1 MITQREYLQPD
12 ETPEPLEVRARMYSR
27 KVAED
32 LLNKNNAKLPSP
44 YFDEL
49 AGKIYNLALPLIE
62 SSKTIPKSIE
72 NLRDLKTGKNVEE
85 IFQEYKAFFLETFNM
100 QVHSEEEARIL
111 SEIEDGEQEI
121 IRLRTLLE
129 IYENDNNQW
138 RERDARLESQ
148 KVEGLANTLFYDGN
162 PDKPRE
168 AYSLTRWNLE
178 ALGLRE
184 GKDVLMIEHGGIFK
198 KGRYV
203 PLNET
208 AAQILKDDFPSQFE
222 KNTEW
227 KFEDMYERILK
238 EEPSEPPVKKVVKKR
253 KHVEP
258 PEAIPKPA
266 EPPKVIY
273 APSPEKPLSIK
284 PDVPRDVEAPRVRR
298 EVKKSAEPPAEKPE
312 AKTQA
317 SPKPPPTDE

>member
-62 SSKTIPKSIE
+62 SSKAIPKSIE

-85 IFQEYKAFFLETFNM
+85 IFQEYKAFFLETFDM

-111 SEIEDGEQEI
+111 SKIMYYACKDAPRGVVAEMVELPDGVRLSVAQAYGQAISDVYERRRKEFLDAKLKERLDTAEDLEDGEQEI
-121 IRLRTLLE
+121 IRLRALLE
-129 IYENDNNQW
+129 IYKSDNNQW
-138 RERDARLESQ
+138 HERGASLERQ
-148 KVEGLANTLFYDGN
+148 KVEGLADILFYDGN

-208 AAQILKDDFPSQFE
+208 AAQILK
-222 KNTEW
+222 
-227 KFEDMYERILK
+227 
-238 EEPSEPPVKKVVKKR
+238 
-253 KHVEP
+253 
-258 PEAIPKPA
+258 
-266 EPPKVIY
+266 
-273 APSPEKPLSIK
+273 
-284 PDVPRDVEAPRVRR
+284 
-298 EVKKSAEPPAEKPE
+298 
-312 AKTQA
+312 
-317 SPKPPPTDE
+317 